1 MIKKLSSLVLVLFI
15 AFSLTA
21 CGDKGSD
28 VVNETANSLLE
39 ELDNGSLEADTDEVL
54 TGEWFG
60 WVRESDCWGDH
71 SEDFQTALGYVGY
84 DDAGNKYFE
93 VYKDD
98 GSETAFISMFIEDE
112 NTDTRIIPVIGEED
126 AWIGDTY
133 LLEEEGQYLETAI
146 DYDGSLYLVHSYTSY
161 DESSGCVVEMFLRK
175 DEYAK
180 CIKENTVDDDSGL
193 KYDVQIPFRQ
203 DDFLTKWS
211 ELYRATSTQNR
222 SIIDV
227 TTFCPEKYTKELLV
241 QLIMKTLNG
250 ELSTLKAGENL
261 ELTLRNIIGDWYNI
275 KYIVKMGNDSIDIK
289 SVRFAEEGTIFPFR
303 PDQLFC

>member
-1 MIKKLSSLVLVLFI
+1 MLKKLISLFLVLSI
-15 AFSLTA
+15 ALSITA
-21 CGDKGSD
+21 CGGKTSD
-28 VVNETANSLLE
+28 VTGRYEVVSAKWEDGSGSPDGEWIELGKNGKGTLYMGYEFDLEWKLDGEDFAGIVTFLGIKESLDGTLKDGVLNVQYGDISYVFTKDGVVTTLDTAAQTTSNGAAEVGKTAESLQ
-39 ELDNGSLEADTDEVL
+39 EAIGGANAQTDFDEVL

-71 SEDFQTALGYVGY
+71 SEDFQTALGYIGY

-175 DEYAK
+175 DGALWDEEFDTLPPSYDEYKAA
-180 CIKENTVDDDSGL
+180 L
-193 KYDVQIPFRQ
+193 
-203 DDFLTKWS
+203 
-211 ELYRATSTQNR
+211 
-222 SIIDV
+222 
-227 TTFCPEKYTKELLV
+227 
-241 QLIMKTLNG
+241 
-250 ELSTLKAGENL
+250 AGE
-261 ELTLRNIIGDWYNI
+261 
-275 KYIVKMGNDSIDIK
+275 
-289 SVRFAEEGTIFPFR
+289 
-303 PDQLFC
+303 